1 MRTALA
7 ALIVIL
13 AAVGVGAAARDHRP
27 APFGDAVVVHSNDTV
42 SSEDG
47 GAFRIGAD
55 GSVQVYATKGSDAG
69 HTLWSYKRPGSE
81 PVSVVPLAGITV
93 AVWDDGMLTGV
104 RSGSAPEVA
113 WHRFVPGLADRLRQ
127 YPADTGVLVASLGH
141 GKVFLVPTP
150 QVVMEYNTADGSI
163 RSDTLPQAGCSYAPA
178 QALALDDLLVLA
190 RPCDERSTVEA
201 FDGTGRLWQIG
212 ATPLAM
218 PVATGT
224 TTVGIREV
232 PWLRTLVLQ
241 RATGRP
247 AAALPIRQ
255 LPGPR

>member
-13 AAVGVGAAARDHRP
+13 AAIGVGAAARDHRP
-27 APFGDAVVVHSNDTV
+27 APFGDSVVVHSNDTV
-42 SSEDG
+42 SKEDG
-47 GAFRIGAD
+47 GVLRIGAD
-55 GSVQVYATKGSDAG
+55 GSVQLYATRGSDSG
-69 HTLWSYKRPGSE
+69 HTLWSYKRPGAE

-93 AVWDDGMLTGV
+93 AVWSDGMLTGV
-104 RSGSAPEVA
+104 RTDPAEVA

-127 YPADTGVLVASLGH
+127 HPADVGVLVASLDR

-163 RSDTLPQAGCSYAPA
+163 RSDTLPQVGCSYAPA

-190 RPCDERSTVEA
+190 RPCDHGSTVEA
-201 FDGTGRLWQIG
+201 FDGGGRVWQLPSS
-212 ATPLAM
+212 PLAR

-224 TTVGIREV
+224 TTVGVRDV
-232 PWLRTLVLQ
+232 PWLSTQVLQ
-241 RATGRP
+241 RLTGKP
-247 AAALPIRQ
+247 ALTLPIRQ

>member
-13 AAVGVGAAARDHRP
+13 AAIGVGAAARDHRP
-27 APFGDAVVVHSNDTV
+27 APFGDSVVVHSNDTV
-42 SSEDG
+42 SKEDG
-47 GAFRIGAD
+47 GVLRIGAD
-55 GSVQVYATKGSDAG
+55 GSVQLYATRGSDSG
-69 HTLWSYKRPGSE
+69 HTLWSYKRPGAE

-93 AVWDDGMLTGV
+93 AVWNDGMLTGV
-104 RSGSAPEVA
+104 RTDPAEVA

-127 YPADTGVLVASLGH
+127 HPADVGVLVASLDR

-163 RSDTLPQAGCSYAPA
+163 RSDTLPQVGCSYAPA

-190 RPCDERSTVEA
+190 RPCDHGSTVEA
-201 FDGTGRLWQIG
+201 FDGSGRVWQLPSS
-212 ATPLAM
+212 PLAR

-224 TTVGIREV
+224 TTVGVRDV
-232 PWLRTLVLQ
+232 PWLSTQVLQ
-241 RATGRP
+241 RLTGKP
-247 AAALPIRQ
+247 ALTLPIRQ

>member
-13 AAVGVGAAARDHRP
+13 AAIGVGAAARDHRP
-27 APFGDAVVVHSNDTV
+27 APFGDSVVVHSNDTV
-42 SSEDG
+42 SKEDG
-47 GAFRIGAD
+47 GALRIGTD
-55 GSVQVYATKGSDAG
+55 GSVQLYATKGSDSG
-69 HTLWSYKRPGSE
+69 HTLWSYKRPGAE
-81 PVSVVPLAGITV
+81 PVSVVPLSGITV
-93 AVWDDGMLTGV
+93 AVWNDGMLTGV
-104 RSGSAPEVA
+104 RTDPAEVA

-127 YPADTGVLVASLGH
+127 HPADVGVLLASLDK

-190 RPCDERSTVEA
+190 RPCDHGSTVEA
-201 FDGTGRLWQIG
+201 FDGSGRVWQVPS
-212 ATPLAM
+212 TPLAR
-218 PVATGT
+218 PVSTGAD
-224 TTVGIREV
+224 TVGIRDV
-232 PWLRTLVLQ
+232 PLVRTQVVQ
-241 RATGRP
+241 RTTGKP
-247 AAALPIRQ
+247 AATLPIRQ

>member
-13 AAVGVGAAARDHRP
+13 AAIGVGAAARDHRP
-27 APFGDAVVVHSNDTV
+27 APFGDSVVVHSNDTV
-42 SSEDG
+42 SKEDG
-47 GAFRIGAD
+47 GALRIGAD
-55 GSVQVYATKGSDAG
+55 GSVQLYATKGSDSG
-69 HTLWSYKRPGSE
+69 HTLWSYKRPGAE
-81 PVSVVPLAGITV
+81 PVSVVPLSGITV
-93 AVWDDGMLTGV
+93 AVWNDGMLTGI
-104 RSGSAPEVA
+104 RTDPAEVA
-113 WHRFVPGLADRLRQ
+113 WHRFVPGLADRLHQ
-127 YPADTGVLVASLGH
+127 YPADAGVLLASLGH

-190 RPCDERSTVEA
+190 RPCDHGSTVEA
-201 FDGTGRLWQIG
+201 FDGTGRVWQVPSS
-212 ATPLAM
+212 PLAR
-218 PVATGT
+218 PVSTGAD
-224 TTVGIREV
+224 TVGIRDV
-232 PWLRTLVLQ
+232 PLVRTQVVQ
-241 RATGRP
+241 RTTGKP

>member
-13 AAVGVGAAARDHRP
+13 AAIGVGAAARDHRP
-27 APFGDAVVVHSNDTV
+27 APFGDSVVVHSNDTV
-42 SSEDG
+42 SKEDG
-47 GAFRIGAD
+47 GVLRIGAD
-55 GSVQVYATKGSDAG
+55 GSVQLYATRGSDSG
-69 HTLWSYKRPGSE
+69 HTLWSYKRPGAE

-93 AVWDDGMLTGV
+93 AVWNDGMLTGV
-104 RSGSAPEVA
+104 RTDPAAVA

-127 YPADTGVLVASLGH
+127 HPADVGVLVASLDR

-163 RSDTLPQAGCSYAPA
+163 RSDTLPQVGCSYAPA

-190 RPCDERSTVEA
+190 RPCDHGSTVEA
-201 FDGTGRLWQIG
+201 FDGSGRVWQLPSS
-212 ATPLAM
+212 PLAR

-224 TTVGIREV
+224 TTVGVRDV
-232 PWLRTLVLQ
+232 PWLSTQVLQ
-241 RATGRP
+241 RLTGKP
-247 AAALPIRQ
+247 ALTLPIRQ